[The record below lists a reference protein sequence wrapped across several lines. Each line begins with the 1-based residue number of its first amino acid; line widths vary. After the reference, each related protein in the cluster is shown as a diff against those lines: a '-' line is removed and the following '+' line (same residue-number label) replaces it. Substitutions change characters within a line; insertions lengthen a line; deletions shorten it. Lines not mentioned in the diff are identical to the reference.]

1 MKRPIPTIHEAVK
14 TLENQLKREKDLR
27 RKSRLHMLYLL
38 KSGACQTRLEVAE
51 TLAVHR
57 NTIGRWLK
65 RYEHGGLNALMTIE
79 EPGAKPG
86 QKTLPQAVIDSLKAR
101 LKEESG
107 FRSYGE
113 IQMWLFQTHRLA
125 VNYQNGVPY
134 CAL

>member
-1 MKRPIPTIHEAVK
+1 
-14 TLENQLKREKDLR
+14 
-27 RKSRLHMLYLL
+27 MLYLL

-86 QKTLPQAVIDSLKAR
+86 QKDTAS
-101 LKEESG
+101 SG
-107 FRSYGE
+107 DRFTQG
-113 IQMWLFQTHRLA
+113 
-125 VNYQNGVPY
+125 
-134 CAL
+134 ALERRKRF